1 MNVEEFLKFM
11 DEIAVGILS
20 PPVHPFKN
28 EWKKIYESIK
38 PHFYGQV
45 PLALDTAFP
54 NEDDQI
60 LQYRKRT
67 YQPKTESPLVKAITE
82 LNRLLSSA
90 KHSIRFDNLEMQQY
104 IEEKTFGDVDLTK
117 YFFNLFVPYRVLD
130 PNAVLLVSPVG
141 DGIIDETQRVDIEL
155 KPIQSDRIVFNDPDY
170 KLLRE

>member
-1 MNVEEFLKFM
+1 MLKK
-11 DEIAVGILS
+11 I
-20 PPVHPFKN
+20 KN

-90 KHSIRFDNLEMQQY
+90 KHSIRFDNLEM
-104 IEEKTFGDVDLTK
+104 
-117 YFFNLFVPYRVLD
+117 LD
-130 PNAVLLVSPVG
+130 
-141 DGIIDETQRVDIEL
+141 
-155 KPIQSDRIVFNDPDY
+155 Y
-170 KLLRE
+170 